1 MLDQEDDAAVW
12 VLDQED
18 ERMQQ
23 CGCLTKKT
31 AECVGVIQRNT
42 QKSKHYCSF
51 ENRSSGRTFPNATV
65 RSRTDVSSRTLV
77 NVVEL
82 ESCIRFRA
90 FRNATEHPRTGVLY
104 RDAVRSKTDV
114 RDGRSRTRPYLSCG
128 LVEFRTSPVS
138 LHCIRATASRACRH
152 QGLVT
157 SPSRAPSG
165 MATFV
170 KMSYILRQETH
181 I

>member
-1 MLDQEDDAAVW
+1 MWVLDQEDDAAVWVLDQEDDAAVW

-104 RDAVRSKTDV
+104 RDPLYVLKQMFGMDV
-114 RDGRSRTRPYLSCG
+114 PERDRT
-128 LVEFRTSPVS
+128 
-138 LHCIRATASRACRH
+138 
-152 QGLVT
+152 
-157 SPSRAPSG
+157 
-165 MATFV
+165 
-170 KMSYILRQETH
+170 
-181 I
+181 